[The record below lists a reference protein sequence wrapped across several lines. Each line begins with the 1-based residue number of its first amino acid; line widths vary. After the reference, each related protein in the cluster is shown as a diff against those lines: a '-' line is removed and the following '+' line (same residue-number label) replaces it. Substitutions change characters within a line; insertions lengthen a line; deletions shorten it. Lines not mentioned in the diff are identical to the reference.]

1 MPNTYTITYNSFELP
16 ATFHQGGYLLI
27 VIKGKFDMKSIFF
40 KGTNN
45 LVSRLV
51 VAIRGLFFR
60 GIRGCLFSIIRGL
73 RAANLDC
80 RGRLCVTS
88 GNDICCLGRSMIE
101 MLGVLAI
108 IGVLSVGGIAGYS
121 KAMEKFKLNKTINE
135 YSYLIYGILEHL
147 DDLRS
152 VPVGMGKFNFTDFAR
167 AINIVP
173 PSWTVEN
180 NMAMWDNS
188 GNIVQAYS
196 GGTYS
201 GGNALLLD
209 FYLGGWQETADSKI
223 SANFSPKLCVEMF
236 NNIMTPLHSAVYS
249 INTFNS
255 TKGDITFYG
264 DAYCS
269 NGRMCLSNATL
280 AQIKSAGE
288 HCDASGICCITIR
301 FPL

>member
-1 MPNTYTITYNSFELP
+1 M
-16 ATFHQGGYLLI
+16 A
-27 VIKGKFDMKSIFF
+27 IKRKFIMKSIFLEE
-40 KGTNN
+40 TNSM
-45 LVSRLV
+45 VYRQ
-51 VAIRGLFFR
+51 
-60 GIRGCLFSIIRGL
+60 FSSAFNVIL
-73 RAANLDC
+73 RRKRSELSTGN
-80 RGRLCVTS
+80 CV
-88 GNDICCLGRSMIE
+88 GRSMIE

-135 YSYLIYGILEHL
+135 YSYLIYGLLEHI
-147 DDLRS
+147 DDLKS
-152 VPVGMGKFNFTDFAR
+152 VPVGMGQFNFTDFAR

-173 PSWTVEN
+173 SSWTAEDN
-180 NMAMWDNS
+180 KAMWDNS
-188 GNIVQAYS
+188 GNIVQS
-196 GGTYS
+196 YS
-201 GGNALLLD
+201 GGNVLLLD
-209 FYLGGWQETADSKI
+209 FYLGGWQATDNGNK

-280 AQIKSAGE
+280 AQIKSACE
-288 HCDASGICCITIR
+288 HCDASGVCCITIR

>member
-1 MPNTYTITYNSFELP
+1 M
-16 ATFHQGGYLLI
+16 A
-27 VIKGKFDMKSIFF
+27 IKRKFIMKSIFL
-40 KGTNN
+40 KE
-45 LVSRLV
+45 
-51 VAIRGLFFR
+51 
-60 GIRGCLFSIIRGL
+60 
-73 RAANLDC
+73 
-80 RGRLCVTS
+80 TS
-88 GNDICCLGRSMIE
+88 VESDDVQCGRSMIE

-135 YSYLIYGILEHL
+135 YSYLIYGLLEHI

-152 VPVGMGKFNFTDFAR
+152 VPVGMGQFNFTSFAQ

-173 PSWTVEN
+173 SSWIAEN

-188 GNIVQAYS
+188 GNIVQSYS
-196 GGTYS
+196 GGDV
-201 GGNALLLD
+201 LLLD
-209 FYLGGWQETADSKI
+209 FYLGGWQATDNGNK

-249 INTFNS
+249 INIYNS

-269 NGRMCLSNATL
+269 NGRMCLSSATL
-280 AQIKSAGE
+280 AQIKSACE
-288 HCDASGICCITIR
+288 HCDASGVCCITIR
-301 FPL
+301 FSL